1 MAQQNIKRF
10 CLCRWRKNP
19 NNDGTS
25 SWESQIKVDGQLR
38 YVLVSAE
45 VSLFGPL
52 CSLYFQEAHEGEM
65 LSSRWVSPGR
75 NVCKTRINQS
85 LISLTNEIFFYF
97 IWVAENLNNVYF
109 SCWKTLHFSC
119 LPSHPR
125 QFRTLTYLKK
135 GSTANIQTPP
145 LLWDP
150 LCGVPVS
157 LMAEVCCCPRESIRR
172 TYGSNDQNAQ
182 AFFPHHNRS
191 SRYVKGTCEET
202 IQHGSLIDNL
212 KNNKNHWTHLKL

>member
-97 IWVAENLNNVYF
+97 IWVAENLNNVYLAAEKPCI
-109 SCWKTLHFSC
+109 SHACQVILDRSDHKHIWKKEVLQTYRHLLFFETLFAEC
-119 LPSHPR
+119 R
-125 QFRTLTYLKK
+125 
-135 GSTANIQTPP
+135 
-145 LLWDP
+145 
-150 LCGVPVS
+150 S
-157 LMAEVCCCPRESIRR
+157 L
-172 TYGSNDQNAQ
+172 
-182 AFFPHHNRS
+182 
-191 SRYVKGTCEET
+191 
-202 IQHGSLIDNL
+202 
-212 KNNKNHWTHLKL
+212 